1 MEAASG
7 RKWAVDF
14 ETTTKEN
21 DCRVWEWGA
30 CPVDNPNE
38 FVWGTSIESFFEW
51 AQSEHNPK
59 CWFHN
64 LRFDSQFTT
73 AWMLRNGFKWVP
85 YRARTTKTFS
95 TLITPTNDYF
105 SARIV
110 FENANKRPKTMELY
124 DSMKLLNM
132 SLKKV
137 AQSFRLPFN
146 KQELDYKKERPVGY
160 VPNVQELYYLNTDC
174 KILAVALQKL
184 QQHGVEGITIGQ
196 AAVKDFKERVPFYSS
211 FFKKLS
217 PEVEEDVRQAYK
229 GGFACLN
236 PVYEDVETSPG
247 FFLDRNS
254 MYPTILK
261 EKPMPMG
268 RPVFFNGQYK
278 PSITYPLYIQKVSI
292 SFTLKPGKV
301 AFLRTKNHPKY
312 DRASYMETSEG
323 ELITFTLTSPEMEL
337 LFENYDI
344 DDIVYHSGWKFMACH
359 HVFDEYVDHW
369 SKVKEKAKAQKQA
382 ATYQI
387 AKMYLNSLVGK
398 LGGRAS
404 GRQCRPV
411 LDKNGIVRYKAEGR
425 ETRTSFYS
433 PIALF
438 TTAFARCDMV
448 KMIQKVR
455 DFGFKKYGR
464 DIWVYSDTDS
474 CGLVMPVEDIKYL
487 DKIIELDDAKMGSW
501 KVEKVFTKARFIHTK
516 CYMIVDYAGI
526 PHATIA
532 GMPRELAERLNF
544 EQFRVGF
551 STESMKDDP
560 ELERL
565 ASLRQRIVPG
575 GVILEPTSFTIM

>member
-1 MEAASG
+1 MRAASG

-14 ETTTKEN
+14 ETTTKED
-21 DCRVWEWGA
+21 DCRVWVWGA
-30 CPVDNPNE
+30 CPIDDPE
-38 FVWGTSIESFFEW
+38 QFVWGTSIKTFFEW

-73 AWMLRNGFKWVP
+73 SWMLRNGFKWVP
-85 YRARTTKTFS
+85 YRAHETKTFS

-105 SARIV
+105 SARVV
-110 FENANKRPKTMELY
+110 FEKVNKTTKTLELY

-137 AQSFRLPFN
+137 AESFHLSFN
-146 KQELDYKKERPVGY
+146 KQEIDYNKERPVGY
-160 VPNVQELYYLNTDC
+160 KPTPNELYYLNADC
-174 KILAVALQKL
+174 KILAVALKSL
-184 QQHGVEGITIGQ
+184 QENGVDGLTIGQ
-196 AAVKDFKERVPFYSS
+196 AAVKDFKERAS
-211 FFKKLS
+211 FSAELFRKL
-217 PEVEEDVRQAYK
+217 PKEVEEDVRQAYK
-229 GGFACLN
+229 GGFTCLN
-236 PVYEDVETSPG
+236 PAYEDVETGPG

-254 MYPTILK
+254 MYPAILK

-268 RPVFFNGQYK
+268 HPVFFTGQYK
-278 PSITYPLYIQKVSI
+278 PSVSRPLYIQKVSV

-312 DRASYMETSEG
+312 DRALYMESSEG

-344 DDIVYHSGWKFMACH
+344 DDIVYHSGWKFASCS

-369 SKVKEKAKAQKQA
+369 SKAKEKAKAQKNA
-382 ATYQI
+382 AKYQV

-398 LGGRAS
+398 MGGRAS
-404 GRQCRPV
+404 GRQCRPM
-411 LDKNGIVRYKAEGR
+411 LDKNGVVQYRAEGR
-425 ETRTSFYS
+425 ETRSSLYS

-438 TTAFARCDMV
+438 TTAFARCEMV
-448 KMIQKVR
+448 RMIQKVR

-474 CGLVMPVEDIKYL
+474 CGVVMPVEDIKDL
-487 DKIIELDDAKMGSW
+487 DGIIDLDDARMGAW
-501 KVEKVFTKARFIHTK
+501 KVEKVFAKARFIHSK
-516 CYMIVDYAGI
+516 CYMLVDYSGV

-532 GMPRELAERLNF
+532 GMPRELAARLNF
-544 EQFRVGF
+544 DQFRVGF

-565 ASLRQRIVPG
+565 ASLRPRNVPG
-575 GVILEPTSFTIM
+575 GVILEPTVFTIM